1 MTSIYVKTCRS
12 LQLFIFSKNPLW
24 VRTRRRRIETLPMQ
38 WWSPICKKY
47 YILGETKA
55 QNYNVS
61 LIISLGVIS
70 SNVKSEYRLIKSEY
84 RVIKGEYRVIKS
96 EYRVIKGEYRV
107 IKSEYR
113 VIKSECRV
121 IKGEYRVIK
130 SEYRVIKSEYRV
142 MKSLL
147 SV

>member
-1 MTSIYVKTCRS
+1 M
-12 LQLFIFSKNPLW
+12 
-24 VRTRRRRIETLPMQ
+24 
-38 WWSPICKKY
+38 
-47 YILGETKA
+47 
-55 QNYNVS
+55 
-61 LIISLGVIS
+61 ISLGAAVVGGHKYCIDP
-70 SNVKSEYRLIKSEY
+70 SNVKS
-84 RVIKGEYRVIKS
+84 EYRVIKS

-113 VIKSECRV
+113 VIKSEFRF

-147 SV
+147 SVYNRVVKQTKNQFLTFVFGCSKEPSHRDGTFEYPQHMFW

>member
-1 MTSIYVKTCRS
+1 MRRFQCNDDHLYVKKNTIFLEKSRPK
-12 LQLFIFSKNPLW
+12 LQCLPYDIFGGH
-24 VRTRRRRIETLPMQ
+24 
-38 WWSPICKKY
+38 KY
-47 YILGETKA
+47 CIDP
-55 QNYNVS
+55 
-61 LIISLGVIS
+61 
-70 SNVKSEYRLIKSEY
+70 SNV
-84 RVIKGEYRVIKS
+84 KS

-147 SV
+147 SVYNRVVKQTKNQFLTFVFGCSKEPSRPSHRDGTFEYPQHMFW

>member
-1 MTSIYVKTCRS
+1 MSGIWKNIPLGTLLFTNSFNSAKSVLRFDGS
-12 LQLFIFSKNPLW
+12 LLRN
-24 VRTRRRRIETLPMQ
+24 
-38 WWSPICKKY
+38 
-47 YILGETKA
+47 
-55 QNYNVS
+55 
-61 LIISLGVIS
+61 ISEMDDP
-70 SNVKSEYRLIKSEY
+70 SNVES
-84 RVIKGEYRVIKS
+84 EYRVIKS

-113 VIKSECRV
+113 VIKA
-121 IKGEYRVIK
+121 EYRVIK